1 MGPLGV
7 HSIPTYNAGIVF
19 PGILLGMD
27 YSCIKQYLSQDVLST
42 VFTIL
47 GICVQISKAVLSF
60 GYRRGEKVSAIKL

>member
-47 GICVQISKAVLSF
+47 GISKAVLTF